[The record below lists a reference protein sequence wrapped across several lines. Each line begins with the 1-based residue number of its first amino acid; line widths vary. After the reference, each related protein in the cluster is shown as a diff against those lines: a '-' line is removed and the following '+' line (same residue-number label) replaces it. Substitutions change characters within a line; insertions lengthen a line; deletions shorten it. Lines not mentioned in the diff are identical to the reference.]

1 MEKTSDIKLNKDQRR
16 AVEAPP
22 GPILIIAG
30 AGTGKTKTLT
40 NRVISLIKNGVPPEK
55 ICVLTFT
62 NKAAK
67 EILERV
73 ANSLSQSVNREA
85 FSDQRFAIGKM
96 PFTGTFHSFGARI
109 LHEEANL
116 LGRKNNFVIF
126 DSQDSFQLIKKIA
139 KKFLFRLKRKSE
151 QAEAIKPAV
160 FQEKITAVKNGMI
173 GLDKLRGSPKLV
185 DNLSAEIFDE
195 YEEGLKENNAFD
207 FDDLIQKVV
216 EVFKKH
222 PITLQ
227 KYQCRIEHFLVDEYQ
242 DINNVQ
248 YEMVKLLA
256 SEKRNLSVVGDH
268 NQTIYSWRGSNLEIF
283 LNFENDWENAMMVFL
298 GENYRST
305 KNIIEAAS
313 GLIKNNTIKPKRLKE
328 DSLFTNNERGELVNI
343 IEAETEE
350 EEAFRITEEIVNLK
364 RDDDSRIAILYR
376 LNAQS
381 RALEQALIE
390 HDIPYQIFGG
400 LKFYERLEIKDI
412 LAALRSFFNPSDSLS
427 KERLEKN
434 LGKRRTETIL
444 DALRSATGQKPA
456 QLIDIFLQSAD
467 YFEHIERTL
476 SNPNERKENIAEL
489 IVFATGFEEVGQFLE
504 RVTLL
509 QATDNVKK
517 EEKFS
522 SRYVQLM
529 TVHMAKGLE
538 FDTVFVAGVN
548 EGILPHHRS
557 LGEIT
562 ELEEERR
569 LAYVAMTRAKKKL
582 YLSFYNIPS
591 RFLGEIPPEL
601 TIFKGER
608 ALNDE
613 ERWIDIG

>member
-73 ANSLSQSVNREA
+73 
-85 FSDQRFAIGKM
+85 SDNADIRSGRV
-96 PFTGTFHSFGARI
+96 PFLGTFHSFGARI

-151 QAEAIKPAV
+151 QAEVIKPAV
-160 FQEKITAVKNGMI
+160 FQEEITAVKNGMI
-173 GLDKLRGSPKLV
+173 DLDKLRGSPKLV
-185 DNLSAEIFDE
+185 DNLSAEIFDK

-216 EVFKKH
+216 EVFKKY
-222 PITLQ
+222 PTTLQ

-313 GLIKNNTIKPKRLKE
+313 GLIKNNTIKP
-328 DSLFTNNERGELVNI
+328 
-343 IEAETEE
+343 
-350 EEAFRITEEIVNLK
+350 
-364 RDDDSRIAILYR
+364 
-376 LNAQS
+376 
-381 RALEQALIE
+381 
-390 HDIPYQIFGG
+390 
-400 LKFYERLEIKDI
+400 
-412 LAALRSFFNPSDSLS
+412 
-427 KERLEKN
+427 
-434 LGKRRTETIL
+434 
-444 DALRSATGQKPA
+444 
-456 QLIDIFLQSAD
+456 
-467 YFEHIERTL
+467 
-476 SNPNERKENIAEL
+476 
-489 IVFATGFEEVGQFLE
+489 
-504 RVTLL
+504 
-509 QATDNVKK
+509 
-517 EEKFS
+517 
-522 SRYVQLM
+522 
-529 TVHMAKGLE
+529 
-538 FDTVFVAGVN
+538 
-548 EGILPHHRS
+548 
-557 LGEIT
+557 
-562 ELEEERR
+562 
-569 LAYVAMTRAKKKL
+569 
-582 YLSFYNIPS
+582 
-591 RFLGEIPPEL
+591 
-601 TIFKGER
+601 
-608 ALNDE
+608 ND
-613 ERWIDIG
+613 

>member
-1 MEKTSDIKLNKDQRR
+1 
-16 AVEAPP
+16 
-22 GPILIIAG
+22 
-30 AGTGKTKTLT
+30 
-40 NRVISLIKNGVPPEK
+40 
-55 ICVLTFT
+55 
-62 NKAAK
+62 
-67 EILERV
+67 
-73 ANSLSQSVNREA
+73 
-85 FSDQRFAIGKM
+85 
-96 PFTGTFHSFGARI
+96 
-109 LHEEANL
+109 
-116 LGRKNNFVIF
+116 
-126 DSQDSFQLIKKIA
+126 
-139 KKFLFRLKRKSE
+139 
-151 QAEAIKPAV
+151 
-160 FQEKITAVKNGMI
+160 
-173 GLDKLRGSPKLV
+173 
-185 DNLSAEIFDE
+185 
-195 YEEGLKENNAFD
+195 
-207 FDDLIQKVV
+207 
-216 EVFKKH
+216 
-222 PITLQ
+222 
-227 KYQCRIEHFLVDEYQ
+227 
-242 DINNVQ
+242 
-248 YEMVKLLA
+248 
-256 SEKRNLSVVGDH
+256 
-268 NQTIYSWRGSNLEIF
+268 
-283 LNFENDWENAMMVFL
+283 
-298 GENYRST
+298 
-305 KNIIEAAS
+305 
-313 GLIKNNTIKPKRLKE
+313 
-328 DSLFTNNERGELVNI
+328 LVNI
-343 IEAETEE
+343 IETETEE
-350 EEAFRITEEIVNLK
+350 EEAFRIAEEIKNLK
-364 RDDDSRIAILYR
+364 RDDDGRIAILYR

-444 DALRSATGQKPA
+444 DALRSATGKKPA

-476 SNPNERKENIAEL
+476 INPNERKENIAEL

>member
-1 MEKTSDIKLNKDQRR
+1 M
-16 AVEAPP
+16 EAPP

-73 ANSLSQSVNREA
+73 
-85 FSDQRFAIGKM
+85 SDNADIRSGRV
-96 PFTGTFHSFGARI
+96 PFLGTFHSFGARI

-151 QAEAIKPAV
+151 QAEVIKPAV
-160 FQEKITAVKNGMI
+160 FQEEITAVKNGMI
-173 GLDKLRGSPKLV
+173 DLDKLRGSPKLV
-185 DNLSAEIFDE
+185 DNLSAEIFDK

-216 EVFKKH
+216 EVFKKY
-222 PITLQ
+222 PTTLQ

-343 IEAETEE
+343 IETETEE
-350 EEAFRITEEIVNLK
+350 EEAFRIAEEIKNLK
-364 RDDDSRIAILYR
+364 RDDDGRIAILYR

-444 DALRSATGQKPA
+444 DALRSATGKKPA

-476 SNPNERKENIAEL
+476 INPNERKENIAEL

>member
-73 ANSLSQSVNREA
+73 
-85 FSDQRFAIGKM
+85 SDNADIRSGRV
-96 PFTGTFHSFGARI
+96 PFLGTFHSFGARI

-151 QAEAIKPAV
+151 QAEVIKPAV
-160 FQEKITAVKNGMI
+160 FQEEITAVKNGMI
-173 GLDKLRGSPKLV
+173 DLDKLRGSPKLV
-185 DNLSAEIFDE
+185 DNLSAEIFDK

-216 EVFKKH
+216 EVFKKY
-222 PITLQ
+222 PTTLQ

-343 IEAETEE
+343 IETETEE
-350 EEAFRITEEIVNLK
+350 EEAFRIAEEIKNLK
-364 RDDDSRIAILYR
+364 RDDDGRIAILYR

-444 DALRSATGQKPA
+444 DALRSATGKKPA

-476 SNPNERKENIAEL
+476 INPNERKENIAEL